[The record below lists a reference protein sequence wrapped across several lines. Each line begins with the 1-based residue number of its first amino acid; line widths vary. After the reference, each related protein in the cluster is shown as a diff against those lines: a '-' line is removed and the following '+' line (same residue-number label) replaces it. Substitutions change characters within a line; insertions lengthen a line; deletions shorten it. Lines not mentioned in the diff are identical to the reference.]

1 MFGSQEI
8 FPLLIPDC
16 YVLRTFAILK
26 LFKHCALSAFN
37 LKSGLIEFGQS
48 TDCILHILHTCRFV
62 TGMHRKLRQTDI
74 DGMDADLRVGKVSK
88 GGTA

>member
-1 MFGSQEI
+1 M
-8 FPLLIPDC
+8 
-16 YVLRTFAILK
+16 LRTFAILK

-37 LKSGLIEFGQS
+37 LKIDLVEFRQCA
-48 TDCILHILHTCRFV
+48 DCVLNVLHTCRFV
-62 TGMHRKLRQTDI
+62 AGMHRKLRQTDI